1 LVTVAVAT
9 RILGLDPG
17 LQITGYAVVESSPRG
32 PTICEAGVIKG
43 ADTPAAKPDTPRR
56 LANLYSSLVEILDQF
71 QPAEMAV
78 EQLYSH
84 YAHPRTAVLMG
95 HARGVLLLAAAQRE
109 IPVTS
114 YNPTQIK
121 KSITGH
127 GRASKEQMQHAI
139 CRELGLAEVPEPP
152 DVADALA
159 VALCHLYSMKR

>member
-1 LVTVAVAT
+1 MSD

-17 LQITGYAVVESSPRG
+17 LQITGYAVVDGSPAG
-32 PTICEAGVIKG
+32 PRICEAGVISGSAK
-43 ADTPAAKPDTPRR
+43 PSAKPDMPKR
-56 LANLYSSLVEILDQF
+56 LANLYTSLIEILEQF
-71 QPAEMAV
+71 QPTAMAV

-95 HARGVLLLAAAQRE
+95 HARGVLLLAAAQRS

-121 KSITGH
+121 KTITGH
-127 GRASKEQMQHAI
+127 GRSSKQQMQHAI
-139 CRELGLAEVPEPP
+139 CREMGLTTVPEPP

>member
-1 LVTVAVAT
+1 MSI

-17 LQITGYAVVESSPRG
+17 LQITGYAVVELSERSPK
-32 PTICEAGVIKG
+32 ICEAGVIKG
-43 ADTPAAKPDTPRR
+43 ADAGRSRPDTPCR
-56 LANLYSSLVEILDQF
+56 LANLYAGLVEILDQF
-71 QPAEMAV
+71 QPKAMAV

-109 IPVTS
+109 IPVAS

-127 GRASKEQMQHAI
+127 GRASKDQMQHAI
-139 CRELGLAEVPEPP
+139 CRELGLAEIPEPA